1 MGRDGEPG
9 RKDSVRRLP
18 PTFYGTIC
26 ILSVT
31 GCKLSPSWELNTL
44 FREVLT
50 GVLLQFN
57 IFAHRHIIIL
67 ELDTSA

>member
-1 MGRDGEPG
+1 MAGWAEREKPIRKTEPG
-9 RKDSVRRLP
+9 CNHP
-18 PTFYGTIC
+18 PMFYDTIC

-31 GCKLSPSWELNTL
+31 SFTFSPGWELNTL

-57 IFAHRHIIIL
+57 IFAHKTHHYL
-67 ELDTSA
+67 GT